1 MNYEWM
7 KLDHIF
13 DAMMLLVV
21 GCAASVIDNLSSLC

>member
-7 KLDHIF
+7 KLGHIF

-21 GCAASVIDNLSSLC
+21 DCTASVVDDLISPC